1 VYDCDDDDDTDKLC
15 CVGLLRWLLST
26 WNFCP
31 STSTLA
37 LRATATILQIIST
50 IRHAASRRLPSVSSL
65 SVYVVCVVIICL
77 LLINL
82 QVTSNVYRFIHSFF
96 LFAQ

>member
-65 SVYVVCVVIICL
+65 SVCCL
-77 LLINL
+77 RCN
-82 QVTSNVYRFIHSFF
+82 Y
-96 LFAQ
+96 LFVAYQFTGHK